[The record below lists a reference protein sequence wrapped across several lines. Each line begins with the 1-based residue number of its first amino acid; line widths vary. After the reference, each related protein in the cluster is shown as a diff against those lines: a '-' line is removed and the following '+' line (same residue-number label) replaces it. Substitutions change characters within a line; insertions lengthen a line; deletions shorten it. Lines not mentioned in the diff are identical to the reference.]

1 MKIPTT
7 WCKRNPSME
16 NKKMRRE
23 LKKCSRRNEK
33 SEPHNENAHSI
44 IKNVKSKSYGKCT
57 SCGGISL
64 ISYNE
69 KIS

>member
-1 MKIPTT
+1 
-7 WCKRNPSME
+7 
-16 NKKMRRE
+16 MRRE